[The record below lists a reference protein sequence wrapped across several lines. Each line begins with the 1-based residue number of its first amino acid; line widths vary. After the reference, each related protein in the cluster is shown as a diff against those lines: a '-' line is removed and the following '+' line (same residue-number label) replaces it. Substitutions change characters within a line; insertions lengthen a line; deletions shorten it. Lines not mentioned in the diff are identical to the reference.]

1 MRRRTDVG
9 QATVEFAL
17 VVPVVIL
24 LLVGIVQIG
33 RLVGMQMVMTDA
45 ARAGARAAAVDPR
58 PEVAEAAARALLP
71 DGAQVVVRLTI
82 AETHPR
88 VVTVTVVDSFRPVG
102 SVTGSSRPTI
112 TVRASSSMAV
122 EAAIGS

>member
-33 RLVGMQMVMTDA
+33 RLVGMQMVLDRGPGAEWFSSAEIWVYA
-45 ARAGARAAAVDPR
+45 AFAALGIEAVSAHRA
-58 PEVAEAAARALLP
+58 P
-71 DGAQVVVRLTI
+71 D
-82 AETHPR
+82 
-88 VVTVTVVDSFRPVG
+88 
-102 SVTGSSRPTI
+102 
-112 TVRASSSMAV
+112 
-122 EAAIGS
+122 